1 MARLRKFCAYRRLE
15 RPYTRRSKF
24 VEKSYVKANPA
35 LKIVRFEMGAPPS
48 KSFDYVLNLK
58 PKAALQIR
66 HDALESA
73 RQTSNR
79 HLENNLG
86 KSGYA
91 MKIRVYPHHI
101 LRENPL
107 AAGAG
112 ADRMSTGMAHSFG
125 KPIGSAAQ
133 VRKGQIIFQVRV
145 DKAGLETAKEAM
157 GKASKKFA
165 CKCRIV
171 IEEAKK

>member
-1 MARLRKFCAYRRLE
+1 MAKIRKGVAYRKLE
-15 RPYTRRSKF
+15 RPYTRRSKYK
-24 VEKSYVKANPA
+24 EKSYVKANPP
-35 LKIVRFEMGAPPS
+35 ISITRFDMGEQNKKFGYNVFLISRA
-48 KSFDYVLNLK
+48 D
-58 PKAALQIR
+58 LQIR
-66 HDALESA
+66 HNSIESA

-145 DKAGLETAKEAM
+145 DKAGLDTAKEAM